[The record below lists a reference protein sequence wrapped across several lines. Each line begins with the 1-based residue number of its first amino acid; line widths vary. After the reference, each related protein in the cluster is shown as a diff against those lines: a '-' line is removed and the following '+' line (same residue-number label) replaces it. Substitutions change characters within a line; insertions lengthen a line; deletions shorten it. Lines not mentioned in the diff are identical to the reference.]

1 MEENN
6 KLVRSL
12 NSTQAEKLISNQE
25 KGALQLNSN
34 TDSLSQARPG
44 PPTSKDAQENIA
56 PGLEAKQGRENL
68 ASAGSP
74 IL

>member
-12 NSTQAEKLISNQE
+12 NSTQTEKLISNQE

-44 PPTSKDAQENIA
+44 LHTSKDAQENIA
-56 PGLEAKQGRENL
+56 PG
-68 ASAGSP
+68 
-74 IL
+74 

>member
-12 NSTQAEKLISNQE
+12 NSSHAVRHMKSNEE

-34 TDSLSQARPG
+34 TDSFSQARPG
-44 PPTSKDAQENIA
+44 PPASKDA
-56 PGLEAKQGRENL
+56 
-68 ASAGSP
+68 
-74 IL
+74 